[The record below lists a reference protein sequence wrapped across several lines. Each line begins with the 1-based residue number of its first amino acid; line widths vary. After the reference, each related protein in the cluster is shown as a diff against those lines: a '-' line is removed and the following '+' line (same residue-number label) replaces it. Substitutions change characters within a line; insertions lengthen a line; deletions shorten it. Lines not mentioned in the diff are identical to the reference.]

1 MLTKKL
7 YGTGV
12 ALVTPF
18 DNRGGIDFQALKKL
32 LRHTS
37 K

>member
-1 MLTKKL
+1 MEQL

-18 DNRGGIDFQALKKL
+18 KKDGSVDVEAL
-32 LRHTS
+32 RRVVRYS
-37 K
+37 I